1 LLGAFVSPPAIL
13 EIHLPLKLNTM
24 LIPRHAVFF
33 AFQVLLSTFC
43 FTPLALGQGT
53 HQTPIESLAVLQ
65 TDGGLPFTIGVS
77 EVDFGSTEMPTL
89 HSFAAAHYGGKWV
102 LMAGRTSGLHGIT
115 VSELGFPSQYQ
126 NRDIW
131 VIDPDSMQSW
141 RRTLDKSQGFTEFEL
156 NALTPTNNQFYVR
169 GDHLYMIGGYGIQST
184 DPGGTENFGT
194 FDTLSAV
201 NLPGIIDWVQNGT
214 GAASDNIRI
223 IHDPALKVTGG
234 GVHEIN
240 GRTHL
245 VFGQDFDGVYNPG
258 SSGTYTKQVRSFNIV
273 DDGTSLSLDNV
284 TATTPVDEYRRR
296 DLNVFPVLR
305 PDGNGGTE
313 YGITALAGVFTPPP
327 GFGAWTVPVE
337 IDANGIPDPG
347 GLPDPNS
354 EGTFRQGFNG
364 YHAAKL
370 GLFSGATGD
379 MYQIF
384 FGGMSLQQ
392 YDPVGGT
399 VTSDNWLPYINN
411 ITTVLVDANGNYSH
425 HYLGEFPPLYDHEN
439 NLLRFGANAEFFPT
453 EGLSTY
459 DNGVI
464 KLDELAGETTLGYIY
479 GGLVANAP
487 HTRGGRGISMASNT
501 VFRVN
506 LTVASPVAVQPESV
520 ATTQGTYLSGGVD
533 EISIS
538 DNIDYRIQRANNDI
552 QSRTEFVVTGTS
564 PTLTPARFEVTLEG
578 AVFARGNVVQSIEL
592 YDYDLGEW
600 VLVDSQNANR
610 SPSPDKLVTIA
621 ATGDLSRFVKD
632 TTREVAARVR
642 YRSDSPRQSFASN
655 TDQFI
660 WMIRD

>member
-1 LLGAFVSPPAIL
+1 M
-13 EIHLPLKLNTM
+13 LN
-24 LIPRHAVFF
+24 PRHIVFI
-33 AFQVLLSTFC
+33 AFQVLLLTVS
-43 FTPLALGQGT
+43 FTPLTLGQGN
-53 HQTPIESLAVLQ
+53 HQTPAETLAVLQ
-65 TDGGLPFTIGVS
+65 TDGGLPFTISVS
-77 EVDFGSTEMPTL
+77 EVDFGSAEMPTL
-89 HSFAAAHYGGKWV
+89 HSYAAAHYGGKWV

-115 VSELGFPSQYQ
+115 GSELGFPSQYQ

-131 VIDPDSMQSW
+131 VIDPDGMQSW
-141 RRTLDKSQGFTEFEL
+141 RRTLDTSQGFTEFEV

-169 GDHLYMIGGYGIQST
+169 GDHLYMIGGYGIQTT
-184 DPGGTENFGT
+184 DPDGTENFGT

-214 GAASDNIRI
+214 GTASDNIRI
-223 IHDPALKVTGG
+223 IQNPALKVTGG

-258 SSGTYTKQVRSFNIV
+258 SSGTYTKQVRSFDIV
-273 DDGTSLSLDNV
+273 DDGTSLSIDNI
-284 TATTPVDEYRRR
+284 TATTPIDEYRRR

-313 YGITALAGVFTPPP
+313 FGITALSGVFTPPP

-347 GLPDPNS
+347 GLPDPNAK
-354 EGTFRQGFNG
+354 GTFRQGFNG

-370 GLFSGATGD
+370 GLYSGATGH
-379 MYQIF
+379 MHQIF

-392 YDPVGGT
+392 YDPVSNA
-399 VTSDNWLPYINN
+399 VTADDWLPYINN
-411 ITTVLVDANGNYSH
+411 ITTVVVDANGNYSQ

-439 NLLRFGANAEFFPT
+439 NLLRFGANAEFFPI

-459 DNGVI
+459 ENGVI
-464 KLDELAGETTLGYIY
+464 KYDELTGETTLGYIY

-501 VFRVN
+501 LFRVN
-506 LTVASPVAVQPESV
+506 LSVVPPVTIQPESV
-520 ATTQGTYLSGGVD
+520 ATTRGTYLSGGVV

-538 DNIDYRIQRANNDI
+538 DNVDYRIQRANNDI

-564 PTLTPARFEVTLEG
+564 PTLTPSSFEVTLEG
-578 AVFARGNVVQSIEL
+578 AVFARSTVNQTIEL
-592 YDYDLGEW
+592 YDYVADQWEQ
-600 VLVDSQNANR
+600 VDTRAASR
-610 SPSPDKLVTIA
+610 FSDSTVTVA
-621 ATGDLSRFVKD
+621 ATGDLSRFVEAG
-632 TTREVAARVR
+632 TMCLQARIR
-642 YRSDSPRQSFASN
+642 YQSLNPRQQFSSN

-660 WMIRD
+660 WTIGQ